1 MFKFPCEIIIQF
13 VLPAMRKEM
22 VLWFKDEKKLKQ
34 REIAKI
40 LGITDAAV
48 SQYVKGKRGAK
59 FQFDANAKKK
69 IKEMCNELYNH
80 YQEHKKNH
88 NGSEF
93 MANACEICKELRS
106 SKALCHLH
114 NEIGIDIGNC
124 EACMGV

>member
-1 MFKFPCEIIIQF
+1 MFKFPCEVVIQF

-22 VLWFKDEKKLKQ
+22 VMCFKNEKKLKQ

-59 FQFDANAKKK
+59 FQFDVNAKKK
-69 IKEMCNELYNH
+69 IKEMCIALYDH
-80 YQEHKKNH
+80 YQDHKKNH
-88 NGSEF
+88 TGNEF
-93 MANACEICKELRS
+93 MTSACKICKELRS

-114 NEIGIDIGNC
+114 ESIGIDIGNC